1 MITLGSI
8 LVIVATIH
16 SHIQQIDEFNEF
28 VQGDLEDMTSI
39 ELPQGFKSKRE
50 IQV

>member
-8 LVIVATIH
+8 LVIVPTIH
-16 SHIQQIDEFNEF
+16 SHIQKMDEFNKF

-50 IQV
+50 RQL